1 MRTKH
6 PGGSISRVRGSAGC
20 VIFCEIRFSMHVC
33 LELDAEGSELSL
45 KVYRKVK
52 LYHSPKLSK
61 ALTYFI
67 KRKAYILSTS
77 PPGEDF

>member
-1 MRTKH
+1 
-6 PGGSISRVRGSAGC
+6 
-20 VIFCEIRFSMHVC
+20 MHVC